1 MNDRLAKILSIAL
14 LSAFLTG
21 CIGGGSNNSS
31 TNQQQEVAKEEQE
44 AYENGEMA
52 SANYDDAIKKLKEGN
67 IVDAGK
73 GFYTAA
79 KDFIKSKINELMVLV
94 KSGQSSFQLGLR
106 DQKEKV
112 DEYTAKNISSFYNR
126 ARTMVTDFIVGDKI
140 LYGDMVKRYASS
152 ATKDDF
158 QRLIATV
165 ELHEATVGASDK
177 VDSHPFY
184 SILCN
189 DNCTVDFGFG
199 QVNTIS
205 WIGLDKNGHHNKG
218 PCEGMVDPVV
228 IRKATEMCQSMCKP
242 NNDLH
247 KGIRA
252 YIINYFRSKN
262 SDPIRDPHSPF
273 NPFVNAACTYKHLQA
288 DLSNVKNRYD
298 NCNKLRV
305 NGLPVFRCV
314 GSPSKFDYWTLTL
327 VEYGGNTDKA
337 LKSNVRYKGTSLE
350 EYISEFRSAYTVLYG
365 DRPPF

>member
-1 MNDRLAKILSIAL
+1 MSRRFVKIISIAT
-14 LSAFLTG
+14 LSVFLTG
-21 CIGGGSNNSS
+21 CIGDNNSS
-31 TNQQQEVAKEEQE
+31 SQQQEQAKEEQE
-44 AYENGEMA
+44 AYEYGVMA
-52 SANYDDAIKKLKEGN
+52 SANYDEAMKNLKEGN

-79 KDFIKSKINELMVLV
+79 KDFIKSKIHELMALV

-106 DQKEKV
+106 DKEEMVNK
-112 DEYTAKNISSFYNR
+112 YTVENISSFYKKAHTPVR
-126 ARTMVTDFIVGDKI
+126 DFIVGDKI
-140 LYGDMVKRYASS
+140 PYGDIVKRYASS
-152 ATKDDF
+152 TTKDDF

-165 ELHEATVGASDK
+165 ELHEAAVGGTDNP
-177 VDSHPFY
+177 DDHPFY

-189 DNCTVDFGFG
+189 SNCTVDFGFG

-205 WIGLDKNGHHNKG
+205 WIGKDVKGHHNKG

-228 IRKATEMCQSMCKP
+228 IRKATEMCQSICKP
-242 NNDLH
+242 NNNLH

-273 NPFVNAACTYKHLQA
+273 NPFVNAACTYKHLQT
-288 DLSNVKNRYD
+288 DLLNVRKRYD
-298 NCNKLRV
+298 NCDKLHV

-327 VEYGGNTDKA
+327 IEYGGNTDNAIK
-337 LKSNVRYKGTSLE
+337 KNIRWGKTTLE
-350 EYISEFRSAYTVLYG
+350 AYISEFRSAYTVLYG